1 MFTGFTGIKRGAVAA
16 VSGAAAAAAA
26 GLVMA
31 GPAGA
36 TPAGASP
43 ASASPG
49 AASSVAAV
57 SGTEHLQIMTT
68 SGTATTAS
76 VIVWGPFTAA
86 GVDHVGNTV
95 DTLVLPGGTVKVRHP
110 GGGGPGT
117 FNPKTCLLTVNEKA
131 AFTIVGGTGRYKG
144 IKGHGTAVVSVVA
157 LGAKVK
163 GSCSQTV
170 PPVAFHQVINGS
182 GPVTLP

>member
-1 MFTGFTGIKRGAVAA
+1 MFTGFTGFTGSKRGAIAA
-16 VSGAAAAAAA
+16 VTAAAA
-26 GLVMA
+26 GLA
-31 GPAGA
+31 IAGA
-36 TPAGASP
+36 ASASA

-49 AASSVAAV
+49 AASSPATVK
-57 SGTEHLQIMTT
+57 GTEHIQIMTT

-76 VIVWGPFTAA
+76 VIVWGVFTAA
-86 GVDHVGNTV
+86 GVDHMGNTV

-110 GGGGPGT
+110 GGGPGT
-117 FNPKTCLLTVNEKA
+117 FNPKTCLFTANESA
-131 AFTIVGGTGRYKG
+131 AYTIVGGTGRYKG
-144 IKGHGTAVVSVVA
+144 VKGHGTALVSVVG

-163 GSCSQTV
+163 GACSQTA

>member
-1 MFTGFTGIKRGAVAA
+1 MRTGFTGCKRAAVA
-16 VSGAAAAAAA
+16 VMTGAAAAAAA
-26 GLVMA
+26 GLVM
-31 GPAGA
+31 
-36 TPAGASP
+36 TSPAGASP
-43 ASASPG
+43 V
-49 AASSVAAV
+49 AASSPAAV

-76 VIVWGPFTAA
+76 AIVWGVFTAA
-86 GVDHVGNTV
+86 GVDHMGNTV

-110 GGGGPGT
+110 GGGPGT
-117 FNPKTCLLTVNEKA
+117 FNPKTCLFTANESA
-131 AFTIVGGTGRYKG
+131 AYTIVGGTGRYKG
-144 IKGHGTAVVSVVA
+144 VKGHGTALVSVVG

-163 GSCSQTV
+163 GACSQTA

>member
-1 MFTGFTGIKRGAVAA
+1 MFTGFTGRKRGAIAA
-16 VSGAAAAAAA
+16 MTGAAAAAAV
-26 GLVMA
+26 GLAMA
-31 GPAGA
+31 G
-36 TPAGASP
+36 P

-49 AASSVAAV
+49 AASSPATVK
-57 SGTEHLQIMTT
+57 GTEHIQIMTT

-76 VIVWGPFTAA
+76 AIVWGVFTAA
-86 GVDHVGNTV
+86 GVDHMGNTV

-110 GGGGPGT
+110 GGGPGT
-117 FNPKTCLLTVNEKA
+117 FNPKTCLFTANESA

-144 IKGHGTAVVSVVA
+144 VKGHGTALVSVVG

-163 GSCSQTV
+163 GTCSQTA

>member
-1 MFTGFTGIKRGAVAA
+1 MFTGFTGCKRGAIAA
-16 VSGAAAAAAA
+16 MTGAAAAAAV
-26 GLVMA
+26 GLAMA
-31 GPAGA
+31 G
-36 TPAGASP
+36 P

-49 AASSVAAV
+49 AASRTAAV
-57 SGTEHLQIMTT
+57 KGTEHIQIMTT

-76 VIVWGPFTAA
+76 AIVWGVFTAA
-86 GVDHVGNTV
+86 GVDHMGNTV

-117 FNPKTCLLTVNEKA
+117 FNPKTCLFTANESA

-144 IKGHGTAVVSVVA
+144 VKGHGTAVVSVVG

-163 GSCSQTV
+163 GACSQTA

>member
-1 MFTGFTGIKRGAVAA
+1 MFTGFTGRKRGAIAA
-16 VSGAAAAAAA
+16 MTGAAAAAAV
-26 GLVMA
+26 GLAMA
-31 GPAGA
+31 G
-36 TPAGASP
+36 P

-49 AASSVAAV
+49 AASSPAAV
-57 SGTEHLQIMTT
+57 KGTEHIQIMTT

-76 VIVWGPFTAA
+76 AIVWGVFTAA
-86 GVDHVGNTV
+86 GVDHMGNTV

-110 GGGGPGT
+110 GGGGPPST
-117 FNPKTCLLTVNEKA
+117 FNPKTCLFTVNERA

-144 IKGHGTAVVSVVA
+144 VKGHGTALVSVVG

-163 GSCSQTV
+163 GTCSQTA